1 MLAAVSTG
9 GLRGYLYDL
18 AKGPQVTLRRVVETL
33 KQTYCNTLGVVRA
46 RSHTHRDRQTDASR
60 GVFRLIA

>member
-33 KQTYCNTLGVVRA
+33 KQTYCNTLGVVRE
-46 RSHTHRDRQTDASR
+46 RSHTQKEKGRQTLPAAYT
-60 GVFRLIA
+60 V